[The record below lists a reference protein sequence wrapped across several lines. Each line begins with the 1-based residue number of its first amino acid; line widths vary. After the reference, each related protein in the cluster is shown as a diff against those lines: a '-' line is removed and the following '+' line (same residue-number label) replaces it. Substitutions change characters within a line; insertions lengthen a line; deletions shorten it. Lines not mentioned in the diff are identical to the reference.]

1 MSKIDGNSFRQI
13 LLYHLQQQQRGI
25 EKSTNYLQKQLY
37 LQSENNSYFLD
48 LGNMHFYIQ
57 LPVSQQ
63 TGWEAKLHISKF
75 VGNSKAVTKIK
86 KRNRNSKIV

>member
-1 MSKIDGNSFRQI
+1 MSKIDGNSFRQL

-25 EKSTNYLQKQLY
+25 EKSTNNYLQKQLY

-57 LPVSQQ
+57 Q
-63 TGWEAKLHISKF
+63 TGWEAKLHILKF

>member
-1 MSKIDGNSFRQI
+1 MSKIDGNSFRQL

-48 LGNMHFYIQ
+48 LGNMHLYI
-57 LPVSQQ
+57 SQQ